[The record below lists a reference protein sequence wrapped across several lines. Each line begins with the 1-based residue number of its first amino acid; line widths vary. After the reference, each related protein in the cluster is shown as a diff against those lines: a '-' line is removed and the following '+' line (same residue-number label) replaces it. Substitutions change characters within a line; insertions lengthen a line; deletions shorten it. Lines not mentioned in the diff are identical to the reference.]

1 MSAAA
6 TRPAQ
11 THARLPAVRVAGVAP
26 AGAVTTTT
34 TRITTTTGWR
44 MRLGVPD

>member
-11 THARLPAVRVAGVAP
+11 SHARLAAVRVPGMATGT
-26 AGAVTTTT
+26 VTTTT
-34 TRITTTTGWR
+34 TRITTTTGWG
-44 MRLGVPD
+44 MRLGVSD